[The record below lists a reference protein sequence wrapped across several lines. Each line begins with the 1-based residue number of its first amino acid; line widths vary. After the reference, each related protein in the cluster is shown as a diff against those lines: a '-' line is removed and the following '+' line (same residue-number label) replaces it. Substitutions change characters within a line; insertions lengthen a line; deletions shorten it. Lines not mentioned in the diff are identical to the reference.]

1 MFAPHCPRC
10 ETRVLLGT
18 RRVVGAEVTPG
29 GGRAVVLRCWC
40 GELVVDP
47 LSDPAVPEAARRP
60 DADDPGPDGAAS
72 STSWEAPGADPV
84 LVGAG

>member
-29 GGRAVVLRCWC
+29 GGRAVLLRCWC
-40 GELVVDP
+40 GELVVDR
-47 LSDPAVPEAARRP
+47 LSDPAVPEAA
-60 DADDPGPDGAAS
+60 PGPGADAPDLGGAGP
-72 STSWEAPGADPV
+72 STPPPPGTDPV
-84 LVGAG
+84 LVAAG